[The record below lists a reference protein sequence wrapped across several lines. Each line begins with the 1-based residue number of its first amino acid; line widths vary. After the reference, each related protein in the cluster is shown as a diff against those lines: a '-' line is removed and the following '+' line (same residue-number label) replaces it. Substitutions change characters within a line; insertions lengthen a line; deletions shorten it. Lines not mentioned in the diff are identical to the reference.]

1 MYLQLENIF
10 KNYNEKEVLKNINF
24 EITEGQ
30 LVCVLGPSGCGKTTL
45 LNIVGG
51 FIEDF
56 SGKIFIDNT
65 DITNV
70 PPERRPVATV
80 FQSYGLFTHKNVIE
94 NVSYGLKFLKLSKK
108 EILEQATSVLEKVG
122 LSGYQNKYISE
133 LSGGEQQRV
142 AIARSLVLQ
151 PKVLLLDEPF
161 SNLDVHLRGTMRD
174 EVRRIQK
181 EFGVTMI
188 IVTHD
193 QEDAFRLADKIIVM
207 NNGEIEQIGTPQEL
221 YSNPKTEFVSKFIG
235 ESNLSKDG
243 HVLRPERIKLKKDN
257 AQENI
262 ILEKFYL
269 GATVE
274 YKVQTKE
281 YRYLKVLTLSSEEGF
296 EIGDNVEV
304 IIK

>member
-45 LNIVGG
+45 LNIIGG

-108 EILEQATSVLEKVG
+108 EILVQATSVLEKVG
-122 LSGYQNKYISE
+122 LAGYQNKYISE

-181 EFGVTMI
+181 EFDVTMI

-207 NNGEIEQIGTPQEL
+207 NNGKIEQIGTPQEL

-257 AQENI
+257 NQGNT

-274 YKVQTKE
+274 YKVQTKK
-281 YRYLKVLTLSSEEGF
+281 YGYLKVLTLSSEEAF
-296 EIGDNVEV
+296 EIGDKVEV

>member
-1 MYLQLENIF
+1 M
-10 KNYNEKEVLKNINF
+10 
-24 EITEGQ
+24 
-30 LVCVLGPSGCGKTTL
+30 
-45 LNIVGG
+45 
-51 FIEDF
+51 
-56 SGKIFIDNT
+56 
-65 DITNV
+65 
-70 PPERRPVATV
+70 
-80 FQSYGLFTHKNVIE
+80 
-94 NVSYGLKFLKLSKK
+94 
-108 EILEQATSVLEKVG
+108 
-122 LSGYQNKYISE
+122 
-133 LSGGEQQRV
+133 
-142 AIARSLVLQ
+142 
-151 PKVLLLDEPF
+151 DEPF

-243 HVLRPERIKLKKDN
+243 RVLRPERIKLKKDN

>member
-45 LNIVGG
+45 LNIIGG

-108 EILEQATSVLEKVG
+108 EILVQATLVLKKVG
-122 LSGYQNKYISE
+122 LAGYQNKYISE

-161 SNLDVHLRGTMRD
+161 SNLDVHLRGAMRD

-181 EFGVTMI
+181 EFGVT
-188 IVTHD
+188 
-193 QEDAFRLADKIIVM
+193 M

-257 AQENI
+257 NQENT

-274 YKVQTKE
+274 YKVQTEK
-281 YRYLKVLTLSSEEGF
+281 YGYLKVLTLSSEEAF
-296 EIGDNVEV
+296 EIGDKVEV

>member
-108 EILEQATSVLEKVG
+108 EILVQATSVLEKVG
-122 LSGYQNKYISE
+122 LAGYQNKYISE

-151 PKVLLLDEPF
+151 PKVLLLDEPL
-161 SNLDVHLRGTMRD
+161 SNLDVHLRGAMRD

-181 EFGVTMI
+181 EFGVTII
-188 IVTHD
+188 IVTHY
-193 QEDAFRLADKIIVM
+193 Q
-207 NNGEIEQIGTPQEL
+207 
-221 YSNPKTEFVSKFIG
+221 
-235 ESNLSKDG
+235 
-243 HVLRPERIKLKKDN
+243 
-257 AQENI
+257 
-262 ILEKFYL
+262 
-269 GATVE
+269 
-274 YKVQTKE
+274 
-281 YRYLKVLTLSSEEGF
+281 
-296 EIGDNVEV
+296 
-304 IIK
+304 